1 MELFG
6 ALTFGVTFGIT
17 LGFGFGIPI
26 GMTFGVLFEMVTGLT
41 EKLADLDGF
50 ADTIGGIFTDFVN
63 DGDRDVFGSKAD
75 LIEGLVAAASNG
87 SFTVGRDGV
96 FVGNE
101 GNFLPG
107 LVRIIGFPF
116 KKI

>member
-50 ADTIGGIFTDFVN
+50 ADTIGGIFTDFVS
-63 DGDRDVFGSKAD
+63 DGEREVFGSKAD
-75 LIEGLVAAASNG
+75 LIEGLDAAASNG
-87 SFTVGRDGV
+87 SFTVGREGV
-96 FVGNE
+96 FVGNV